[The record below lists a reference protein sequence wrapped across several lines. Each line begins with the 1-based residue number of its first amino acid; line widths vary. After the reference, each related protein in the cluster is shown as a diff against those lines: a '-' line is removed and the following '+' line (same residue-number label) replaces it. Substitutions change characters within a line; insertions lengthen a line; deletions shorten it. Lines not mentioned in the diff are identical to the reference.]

1 MIKHLALYLDSP
13 MQSWGYMSK
22 FDQRTSYNFPTK
34 SGVIG
39 MVCAAMGL
47 PKRNTG
53 KLAEINKLKVT
64 IYQLSNPFRT
74 VDFHTVSGGFC
85 KENPS
90 ERQNIVLTANGT
102 VGNTV
107 VTRREYL
114 MDAKFGVVLS
124 GDDLMVREINDA
136 MLNPKWG
143 VWLGRKSCIPA
154 SPLCHGIHATV
165 EEAKKKIEGV
175 WILIHSNNKPFN
187 ISKIMRDAD
196 SFEDGTES
204 LMDNPEDF
212 LERKFNIR
220 RVTMS

>member
-1 MIKHLALYLDSP
+1 MIKYLALYLDSP

-34 SGVIG
+34 SGIIG

-47 PKRNTG
+47 PKENTG
-53 KLAEINKLKVT
+53 KLAELNKLKVT
-64 IYQLSNPFRT
+64 IYQLSNPFRA
-74 VDFHTVSGGFC
+74 VDYHTVGGRYDS
-85 KENPS
+85 KTQK
-90 ERQNIVLTANGT
+90 QNIVLTANGKT
-102 VGNTV
+102 GDTIQ
-107 VTRREYL
+107 TWREYM

-124 GDDLMVREINDA
+124 GDYLIVREINDA

-154 SPLCHGIHATV
+154 SPLCHGIHATE

-187 ISKIMRDAD
+187 ISKIMRDAN

-212 LERKFNIR
+212 LDRKFNIR
-220 RVTMS
+220 RVTVG